1 MISVIFVVVFAIFA
15 VCSARPMEKRQAN
28 GPWSLYAYGSNIDG
42 LPIFYADG
50 QAQIGNLALSNAT
63 DKFTVSLTFGDNQNT
78 WVAHPDTT
86 ATTNTTESA
95 FTTAG
100 VASSTNLLGLS
111 DTGSMACP
119 VIFTTPSGQ
128 ANNNTVAANT
138 SSVSTPQTNV
148 WTLYGKYVM
157 CSQDNVNFYAQS
169 TGLDGWYILLWSATA
184 DAALRN
190 IPVTLRT
197 IGPASG

>member
-1 MISVIFVVVFAIFA
+1 M
-15 VCSARPMEKRQAN
+15 
-28 GPWSLYAYGSNIDG
+28 
-42 LPIFYADG
+42 
-50 QAQIGNLALSNAT
+50 SNAT
-63 DKFTVSLTFGDNQNT
+63 NKFAFSF
-78 WVAHPDTT
+78 AHTDTT
-86 ATTNTTESA
+86 STSTKSA
-95 FTTAG
+95 IFTTAG

-128 ANNNTVAANT
+128 TSNDTVATNT
-138 SSVSTPQTNV
+138 TSASTPQTNV

-157 CSQDNVNFYAQS
+157 CSQDNINFYAQP
-169 TGLDGWYILLWSATA
+169 TGQGGWYILLWSATP

>member
-1 MISVIFVVVFAIFA
+1 MISIIFA
-15 VCSARPMEKRQAN
+15 VVVATFAVTLAHPMEKRQAN
-28 GPWSLYAYGSNIDG
+28 GRWSLYAYGSNIDG

-50 QAQIGNLALSNAT
+50 QAQIGNLAMSNAT
-63 DKFTVSLTFGDNQNT
+63 TKFPISLTFGDNQNT

-86 ATTNTTESA
+86 NTTTESA
-95 FTTAG
+95 IFTTAG

-119 VIFTTPSGQ
+119 VIFTSPNGQ

-138 SSVSTPQTNV
+138 SVSTPQTNV
-148 WTLYGKYVM
+148 WTFYGKYVM
-157 CSQDNVNFYAQS
+157 CSQDNVNFYAQP
-169 TGLDGWYILLWSATA
+169 TGQDGWYILLWSAMA